1 MLCFGNKSE
10 TFVEFP
16 ASRNHSM
23 LVLQILQ
30 SEISMESGVLLPWN
44 AILLSIKGLI
54 FDSLASVRTANKMQ
68 KIFIIEK
75 LILGWFTKNERA

>member
-44 AILLSIKGLI
+44 AILLSIKGD
-54 FDSLASVRTANKMQ
+54 DSLASVRTANKMQ

>member
-30 SEISMESGVLLPWN
+30 SEISMDRSVLLPWN
-44 AILLSIKGLI
+44 AILLSIEGD
-54 FDSLASVRTANKMQ
+54 DSLASVRTANKMQ
-68 KIFIIEK
+68 KIKKINFG
-75 LILGWFTKNERA
+75 LIYQKRARLE

>member
-16 ASRNHSM
+16 ASRNHSI

-30 SEISMESGVLLPWN
+30 SEISMDRSVLLPWN
-44 AILLSIKGLI
+44 AILLSIEGD
-54 FDSLASVRTANKMQ
+54 DSLASVRTANKMQ